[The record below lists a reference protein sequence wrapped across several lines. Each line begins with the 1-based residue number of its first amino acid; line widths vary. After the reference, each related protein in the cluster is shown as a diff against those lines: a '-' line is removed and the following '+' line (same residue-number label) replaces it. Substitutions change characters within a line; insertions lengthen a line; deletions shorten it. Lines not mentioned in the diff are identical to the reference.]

1 MTFDEAIEQMEEL
14 QGSAG
19 YATYGVPEANNFSGY
34 DVNEYLNAA
43 TEIINNLRKEYAPT
57 VEMTPRAYKFLKG
70 EHNKFVKTGNDNFL
84 SNNGLGNWRFRDEHR
99 IDIERDEEYID
110 EFTAEYNHFKGLTR
124 TKVIQAWL
132 HPETIKVTGENND

>member
-34 DVNEYLNAA
+34 DVHEYLNAA

-57 VEMTPRAYKFLKG
+57 IEMTSG
-70 EHNKFVKTGNDNFL
+70 NKATFIQEGDGLSKLLTGYFGFDVL
-84 SNNGLGNWRFRDEHR
+84 YWGDVS
-99 IDIERDEEYID
+99 ERNV
-110 EFTAEYNHFKGLTR
+110 A
-124 TKVIQAWL
+124 QAWL
-132 HPETIKVTGENND
+132 HPETIKVIGESNE